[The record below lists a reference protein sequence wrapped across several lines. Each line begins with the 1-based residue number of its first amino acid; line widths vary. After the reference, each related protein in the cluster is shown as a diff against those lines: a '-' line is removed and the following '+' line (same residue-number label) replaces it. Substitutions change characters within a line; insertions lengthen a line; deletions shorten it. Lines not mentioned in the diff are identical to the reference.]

1 MRPAADGPAD
11 GAKPS
16 YARCL
21 GLVREAAA
29 GFPDTRKG
37 SNTSHT
43 IPDAV
48 MSAFAVFFLQS
59 PSWLSCQRA
68 MQDEK
73 GRSNALTLFGIG
85 NVPTDNHVRRL
96 LDPAAPERLHG
107 AYRGLLGVLEG
118 CGALERYRVLGGLT
132 PVALD
137 GTDFHSS
144 EKISCPDCL
153 VTRHRDGRTV
163 FSHKAV
169 TPVIVA
175 PGVRQA
181 VPLRPEFVAPQDG
194 AEKQDCEI
202 NASKRWLDDTAPW
215 LRGARAVLLGDDLY
229 AHGPFCR
236 KVLLH
241 GLHFIFTCLRESHK
255 AAYEWLDLLGPGD
268 FQTASETRREEDGH
282 RRTWTVRFAKG
293 VPLSGEDGALRANW
307 IELTVAD
314 AKGRQTYRNC
324 WATDLDADAGNAVEL
339 AACGRSRWTIEN
351 GNNNTLKTKGYHL
364 EHNFGHG
371 KEHLAN
377 TLASLNILAFLTHT
391 VLELTERHYCLIR
404 DRLGGRREFFL
415 HLHVLTVYHL
425 FASWDDFEDFV
436 MRALRLGPHAPAA
449 PPELTSKGLIRRYAK
464 RKSR

>member
-1 MRPAADGPAD
+1 VDRPAA
-11 GAKPS
+11 GAAPS
-16 YARCL
+16 C
-21 GLVREAAA
+21 GQCVGFVREAAA

-43 IPDAV
+43 IHDAV

-73 GRSNALTLFGIG
+73 GMSNALTLFGIG
-85 NVPTDNHVRRL
+85 AVPTDNHVRRL
-96 LDPAAPERLHG
+96 LDPASPELLNG
-107 AYRGLLGVLEG
+107 AFREILGLLKG
-118 CGALERYRVLGGLT
+118 CGALERYRVLGGRTL
-132 PVALD
+132 VALD

-181 VPLRPEFVAPQDG
+181 VPMRPEFVTPQDG

-202 NASKRWLDDTAPW
+202 NASKRWLEDTASW
-215 LRGARAVLLGDDLY
+215 LREAGAVLLGDDLY
-229 AHGPFCR
+229 AHTPFCR

-241 GLHFIFTCLRESHK
+241 DLHFIFTCLRESHK
-255 AAYEWLDLLGPGD
+255 AAYEWLDLLEPGD
-268 FQTASETRREEDGH
+268 FQTVRETRREADG
-282 RRTWTVRFAKG
+282 RKRTWTVRFARG
-293 VPLSGEDGALRANW
+293 IPLSGGDGALRVNW
-307 IELTVAD
+307 IELTVTD
-314 AKGRQTYRNC
+314 AGGRQSYRNC
-324 WATDLDADAGNAVEL
+324 WATDMDADAENAVEL

-351 GNNNTLKTKGYHL
+351 GNNNPLKTKGYHL

-377 TLASLNILAFLTHT
+377 TLAALNILAFLTHT
-391 VLELTERHYCLIR
+391 VLELTEKHYRLIR
-404 DRLGGRREFFL
+404 ERLGSRREFFL

-425 FASWDDFEDFV
+425 FRSWEDFEDFV
-436 MRALRLGPHAPAA
+436 MKALEIGPHAPTA

-464 RKSR
+464 RKPR

>member
-1 MRPAADGPAD
+1 VKPAATEPWSGDA
-11 GAKPS
+11 PS
-16 YARCL
+16 CARCL
-21 GLVREAAA
+21 GFVREAAA
-29 GFPDTRKG
+29 GFPDMRRG

-68 MQDEK
+68 MQDER

-85 NVPTDNHVRRL
+85 NVPTDNRVRSL
-96 LDPAAPERLHG
+96 LDPAPPDLLHG
-107 AYRGLLGVLEG
+107 AFRKLLGLLEDG
-118 CGALERYRVLGGLT
+118 GALERYRVLGGRTL
-132 PVALD
+132 VALD

-144 EKISCPDCL
+144 EKISCPGCL
-153 VTRHRDGRTV
+153 VARHRDGRTV

-169 TPVIVA
+169 TPAIVA

-194 AEKQDCEI
+194 EEKQDCEI
-202 NASKRWLDDTAPW
+202 KASKRWLEGTSGW
-215 LRGARAVLLGDDLY
+215 LREARAVLLGDDLY

-236 KVLLH
+236 KAMQH

-255 AAYEWLDLLGPGD
+255 AAYEWLDLLEPRD
-268 FQTASETRREEDGH
+268 FQTVSETRRDEDGH
-282 RRTWTVRFAKG
+282 RRTWTVRFARG
-293 VPLSGEDGALRANW
+293 IPLSAEDGALRANW
-307 IELTVAD
+307 VELTVTD

-324 WATDLDADAGNAVEL
+324 WATDLDVDAGNALEL

-364 EHNFGHG
+364 GHNFGHG
-371 KEHLAN
+371 GKHLAN
-377 TLASLNILAFLTHT
+377 TLAAINILAFLTHT
-391 VLELTERHYCLIR
+391 VLELTERHYRLIR

-436 MRALRLGPHAPAA
+436 MKAHGLGPHAPAA

-464 RKSR
+464 RKGR

>member
-1 MRPAADGPAD
+1 
-11 GAKPS
+11 
-16 YARCL
+16 
-21 GLVREAAA
+21 
-29 GFPDTRKG
+29 
-37 SNTSHT
+37 
-43 IPDAV
+43 
-48 MSAFAVFFLQS
+48 
-59 PSWLSCQRA
+59 

-73 GRSNALTLFGIG
+73 GASNALSLFGIG
-85 NVPTDNHVRRL
+85 AVPTDNCVRSL
-96 LDPAAPERLHG
+96 LDPAPPDLLHG
-107 AYRGLLGVLEG
+107 AYRGLLGLLEG
-118 CGALERYRVLGGLT
+118 SGALERYRVLGGLT

-144 EKISCPDCL
+144 EKISCPRCL

-181 VPLRPEFVAPQDG
+181 VPLRPEFVGPQDG
-194 AEKQDCEI
+194 AEKQDCEL
-202 NASKRWLDDTAPW
+202 NASKRWLDDMSPW

-229 AHGPFCR
+229 AHAPFCR
-236 KVLLH
+236 KVLLN

-255 AAYEWLDLLGPGD
+255 AAYEWLDLLEPGD
-268 FQTASETRREEDGH
+268 FQTVSETRREADGH
-282 RRTWTVRFAKG
+282 KRTWTVRFAQG
-293 VPLSGEDGALRANW
+293 VPLSGEDGALRTNW
-307 IELTVAD
+307 IELTVTD
-314 AKGRQTYRNC
+314 AKKRQAYRNC
-324 WATDLDADAGNAVEL
+324 WATDLDVDAGNAVEL

-364 EHNFGHG
+364 DHNFGHG

-391 VLELTERHYCLIR
+391 VLELTERHYRLIR
-404 DRLGGRREFFL
+404 DRLGRRREFFL

-436 MRALRLGPHAPAA
+436 MKALQLGPHAPAA
-449 PPELTSKGLIRRYAK
+449 PPELTKKGLVRRYAK
-464 RKSR
+464 RRGL

>member
-1 MRPAADGPAD
+1 MKPAADEPAD
-11 GAKPS
+11 GAEPS

-21 GLVREAAA
+21 GFVSAAAA
-29 GFPDTRKG
+29 GFPDMRKG

-85 NVPTDNHVRRL
+85 NVPTDNRVRSL

-107 AYRGLLGVLEG
+107 AYRGLLGILEG
-118 CGALERYRVLGGLT
+118 GGALERYRVLGGRTL
-132 PVALD
+132 VALD

-153 VTRHRDGRTV
+153 VTRHGDGRTV

-175 PGVRQA
+175 PGIRQA

-202 NASKRWLDDTAPW
+202 NASKRWLDDMSPW
-215 LRGARAVLLGDDLY
+215 LREAHAVLLGDDLY

-255 AAYEWLDLLGPGD
+255 AAYEWLDILEPGD
-268 FQTASETRREEDGH
+268 FQTVSETRRDDDGH
-282 RRTWTVRFAKG
+282 RRTWIVRFAKG
-293 VPLSGEDGALRANW
+293 VPLSGEDGAPRVNW
-307 IELTVAD
+307 IGLTVTD
-314 AKGRQTYRNC
+314 AQGRQTYRNS
-324 WATDLDADAGNAVEL
+324 WATDLDVDAGNALEL

-364 EHNFGHG
+364 GHNFGHG
-371 KEHLAN
+371 KKHLAN

-391 VLELTERHYCLIR
+391 VLELTERHYRLIR

-425 FASWDDFEDFV
+425 FRSWEDFEDFV
-436 MRALRLGPHAPAA
+436 MKAHQLGPHAPAA

>member
-1 MRPAADGPAD
+1 MTDPSGADA
-11 GAKPS
+11 PS
-16 YARCL
+16 CARCL
-21 GLVREAAA
+21 GFVREAAA
-29 GFPDTRKG
+29 GFPDARKG
-37 SNTSHT
+37 RNTSHT

-68 MQDEK
+68 MQDET

-85 NVPTDNHVRRL
+85 NVPTDNRVRSL
-96 LDPAAPERLHG
+96 LDPAPPDLLH
-107 AYRGLLGVLEG
+107 AAFRKLLGVLEDG
-118 CGALERYRVLGGLT
+118 GALERYRVLGGRTL
-132 PVALD
+132 VALD

-144 EKISCPDCL
+144 ERISCPDCL
-153 VTRHRDGRTV
+153 VARHRDGRTV

-181 VPLRPEFVAPQDG
+181 VPLRPEFVSPRDG

-202 NASKRWLDDTAPW
+202 NASKRWLEDTSGW
-215 LRGARAVLLGDDLY
+215 LREARAVLLGDDLY
-229 AHGPFCR
+229 AHTPFCR
-236 KVLLH
+236 QVLLH

-255 AAYEWLDLLGPGD
+255 AAYEWLDLLEPGD
-268 FQTASETRREEDGH
+268 FRTVQETRREDDGH

-293 VPLSGEDGALRANW
+293 VPLSGADGALRANW
-307 IELTVAD
+307 IELTVTD

-324 WATDLDADAGNAVEL
+324 WATDLDVDAGNAVEL
-339 AACGRSRWTIEN
+339 AACGRARWTIEN

-364 EHNFGHG
+364 GHNFGHG

-391 VLELTERHYCLIR
+391 VLELTERNYRLIR
-404 DRLGGRREFFL
+404 DRLGSRREFFL

-436 MRALRLGPHAPAA
+436 MKAHGLGPHAPAA
-449 PPELTSKGLIRRYAK
+449 PPELTSKGLIRRHAK
-464 RKSR
+464 RKGR

>member
-1 MRPAADGPAD
+1 MRPAADEPAG
-11 GAKPS
+11 GAAPS

-21 GLVREAAA
+21 GFVRAAAA
-29 GFPDTRKG
+29 GFPDARKG
-37 SNTSHT
+37 RNTSHT
-43 IPDAV
+43 VPDAV

-73 GRSNALTLFGIG
+73 GASNALSLFGIG
-85 NVPTDNHVRRL
+85 AVPTDNCVRSL
-96 LDPAAPERLHG
+96 LDPAPPDLLHG
-107 AYRGLLGVLEG
+107 AYRGLLGLLEG
-118 CGALERYRVLGGLT
+118 SGALERYRVLGGLT

-144 EKISCPDCL
+144 EKISCPRCL

-181 VPLRPEFVAPQDG
+181 VPLRPEFVGPQDG
-194 AEKQDCEI
+194 AEKQDCEL
-202 NASKRWLDDTAPW
+202 NASKRWLDDMSPW

-229 AHGPFCR
+229 AHAPFCR
-236 KVLLH
+236 KVLLN

-255 AAYEWLDLLGPGD
+255 AAYEWLDLLEPGD
-268 FQTASETRREEDGH
+268 FQTVSETRREADGH
-282 RRTWTVRFAKG
+282 KRTWTVRFAQG
-293 VPLSGEDGALRANW
+293 VPLSGEDGALRTNW
-307 IELTVAD
+307 IELTVTD
-314 AKGRQTYRNC
+314 AKGRQAYRNC
-324 WATDLDADAGNAVEL
+324 WATDLDVDAGNAVEL

-364 EHNFGHG
+364 DHNFGHG

-391 VLELTERHYCLIR
+391 VLELTERHYRLIR
-404 DRLGGRREFFL
+404 DRLGRRREFFL

-436 MRALRLGPHAPAA
+436 MKALQLGPHAPAA
-449 PPELTSKGLIRRYAK
+449 PPELTKKGLVRRYAK
-464 RKSR
+464 RRGL

>member
-1 MRPAADGPAD
+1 MDRPDGE
-11 GAKPS
+11 GPS
-16 YARCL
+16 CARCVAV
-21 GLVREAAA
+21 VRETVE

-37 SNTSHT
+37 RNGRYSV
-43 IPDAV
+43 PDAV

-59 PSWLSCQRA
+59 PSWLASQRA
-68 MQDEK
+68 MQEEK
-73 GRSNALTLFGIG
+73 GASNALTLFG
-85 NVPTDNHVRRL
+85 VPKAPTDNQVRKL
-96 LDPAAPERLHG
+96 LDPAGPELLHG
-107 AYRGLLGVLEG
+107 AFRRLLELLEG
-118 CGALERYRVLGGLT
+118 SGALERYRVLGGRML
-132 PVALD
+132 VALD

-153 VTRHRDGRTV
+153 VARHRDGRTV

-202 NASKRWLDDTAPW
+202 NASKRWLDDMAPW
-215 LRGARAVLLGDDLY
+215 LRESRAVLLGDDLY
-229 AHGPFCR
+229 AHVPFCR
-236 KVLLH
+236 KAALH
-241 GLHFIFTCLRESHK
+241 GLHFIFTCLRESHE
-255 AAYEWLDLLGPGD
+255 AAYGWLDLLEPGD
-268 FQTASETRREEDGH
+268 FRTVSETRREADGH
-282 RRTWTVRFAKG
+282 KRTWAVRFAKG
-293 VPLSGEDGALRANW
+293 IPLTGEDGAPRVNW
-307 IELTVAD
+307 IGLTVTD

-324 WATDLDADAGNAVEL
+324 WATDLDVDDANAVEL

-364 EHNFGHG
+364 GHNFGHG

-391 VLELTERHYCLIR
+391 VLELTERHYRLIR
-404 DRLGGRREFFL
+404 ERLGGRREFFL

-436 MRALRLGPHAPAA
+436 LKAHRLGPHAPAA

>member
-1 MRPAADGPAD
+1 MRPAADEPAG
-11 GAKPS
+11 GAAPS

-21 GLVREAAA
+21 GFVRAAAA
-29 GFPDTRKG
+29 GFPDARKG
-37 SNTSHT
+37 RNTSHT
-43 IPDAV
+43 VPDAV

-73 GRSNALTLFGIG
+73 GASNALSLFGIG
-85 NVPTDNHVRRL
+85 AVPTDNCVRSL
-96 LDPAAPERLHG
+96 LDPAPPDLLHG
-107 AYRGLLGVLEG
+107 AYRGLLGLLEG
-118 CGALERYRVLGGLT
+118 SGALERYRVLGGLT

-144 EKISCPDCL
+144 EKISCPRCL

-181 VPLRPEFVAPQDG
+181 VPLRPEFVGPQDG
-194 AEKQDCEI
+194 AEKQDCEL
-202 NASKRWLDDTAPW
+202 NASKRWLDDMSPW

-229 AHGPFCR
+229 AHAPFCR
-236 KVLLH
+236 KVLLN

-255 AAYEWLDLLGPGD
+255 AAYEWLDLLEPGD
-268 FQTASETRREEDGH
+268 FQTVSETRREADGH
-282 RRTWTVRFAKG
+282 KRTWTVRFAQG
-293 VPLSGEDGALRANW
+293 VPLSGEDGALRTNW
-307 IELTVAD
+307 IELTVTD
-314 AKGRQTYRNC
+314 AKKRQAYRNC
-324 WATDLDADAGNAVEL
+324 WATDLDVDAGNAVEL

-364 EHNFGHG
+364 DHNFGHG

-391 VLELTERHYCLIR
+391 VLELTERHYRLIR
-404 DRLGGRREFFL
+404 DRLGRRREFFL

-436 MRALRLGPHAPAA
+436 MKALQLGPHAPAA
-449 PPELTSKGLIRRYAK
+449 PPELTKKGLVRRYAK
-464 RKSR
+464 RRGL

>member
-1 MRPAADGPAD
+1 VTEPLSGDAS
-11 GAKPS
+11 S
-16 YARCL
+16 YARCI
-21 GLVREAAA
+21 GFVREAAA
-29 GFPDTRKG
+29 EFPDMRKG

-85 NVPTDNHVRRL
+85 NVPTDNHVRSL
-96 LDPAAPERLHG
+96 LDPAPPERLHG
-107 AYRGLLGVLEG
+107 AYRGLLCILEG
-118 CGALERYRVLGGLT
+118 GGALERYRVLGGRML
-132 PVALD
+132 VALD

-153 VTRHRDGRTV
+153 ITRHKDGRTV

-194 AEKQDCEI
+194 AVKQDCEI
-202 NASKRWLDDTAPW
+202 NASKRWLDDMAHW
-215 LRGARAVLLGDDLY
+215 LREARAVLLGDDLY

-236 KVLLH
+236 KVMLH

-255 AAYEWLDLLGPGD
+255 AAYEWLDLLEPCD
-268 FQTASETRREEDGH
+268 FQTVSETRRDDDGH
-282 RRTWTVRFAKG
+282 KRTWTVRFAKG
-293 VPLSGEDGALRANW
+293 VPLSGEDGALRVNW
-307 IELTVAD
+307 LELTVTD

-324 WATDLDADAGNAVEL
+324 WATDLDVDAGNALEL

-364 EHNFGHG
+364 DHNFGHG

-391 VLELTERHYCLIR
+391 VLELTERHYRLIR
-404 DRLGGRREFFL
+404 DRLGSRREFFL

-425 FASWDDFEDFV
+425 FRSWDDFEDFV
-436 MRALRLGPHAPAA
+436 MKAHQLGPHSPAA

>member
-1 MRPAADGPAD
+1 MCEPGGGAATSYGRCIGFVKETAD
-11 GAKPS
+11 
-16 YARCL
+16 Y
-21 GLVREAAA
+21 
-29 GFPDTRKG
+29 FPDGRKG
-37 SNTSHT
+37 KNTHHT

-73 GRSNALTLFGIG
+73 GRSNALTLFSIG
-85 NVPTDNHVRRL
+85 AVPTDNHVRNL
-96 LDPAAPERLHG
+96 LDPAPPELLHG
-107 AYRGLLGVLEG
+107 AFKNLLGVLEER
-118 CGALERYRVLGGLT
+118 GAMERYRVLGGRTL
-132 PVALD
+132 VALD

-144 EKISCPDCL
+144 GKISCPGCL
-153 VTRHRDGRTV
+153 VTRHKDGRTV

-194 AEKQDCEI
+194 SEKQDCEI
-202 NASKRWLDDTAPW
+202 NASKRWLDGMAGW
-215 LRGARAVLLGDDLY
+215 LGGAHAVLLGDDLY
-229 AHGPFCR
+229 SHTPFCR
-236 KVLLH
+236 KVMSS

-255 AAYEWLDLLGPGD
+255 ASYEWIDLLEECD
-268 FQTASETRREEDGH
+268 IRTVRETRREDDG
-282 RRTWTVRFAKG
+282 RKRTWTVRFTRG
-293 VPLSGEDGALRANW
+293 VPLSAEDAAPRLTW
-307 IELTVAD
+307 IELTVTD
-314 AKGRQTYRNC
+314 AQGRQTYRNC
-324 WATDLDADAGNAVEL
+324 WVTDMDVDGGNAVEL
-339 AACGRSRWTIEN
+339 AACGRARWGIEN

-404 DRLGGRREFFL
+404 ERLGSRREFFL

-425 FASWDDFEDFV
+425 FQSWEDFEDFI
-436 MRALRLGPHAPAA
+436 MKAHGLGPHAPAA
-449 PPELTSKGLIRRYAK
+449 PPELTSKGLLRRNAR

>member
-1 MRPAADGPAD
+1 MRPAADEPAG
-11 GAKPS
+11 GAAPS

-21 GLVREAAA
+21 GFVRAAAA
-29 GFPDTRKG
+29 GFPDARKG
-37 SNTSHT
+37 RNTSHT
-43 IPDAV
+43 VPDAV

-73 GRSNALTLFGIG
+73 GASNALSLFGIG
-85 NVPTDNHVRRL
+85 AVPTDNCVRSL
-96 LDPAAPERLHG
+96 LDPAPPDLLHG
-107 AYRGLLGVLEG
+107 AYRGLLGLLEG
-118 CGALERYRVLGGLT
+118 RGALERYRVLGGLT

-144 EKISCPDCL
+144 EKISCPRCL

-181 VPLRPEFVAPQDG
+181 VPLRPEFVGPQDG
-194 AEKQDCEI
+194 AEKQDCEL
-202 NASKRWLDDTAPW
+202 NASKRWLDDMSPW

-229 AHGPFCR
+229 AHAPFCR
-236 KVLLH
+236 KVLLN

-255 AAYEWLDLLGPGD
+255 AAYEWLDLLEPGD
-268 FQTASETRREEDGH
+268 FQTVSETRREADGH
-282 RRTWTVRFAKG
+282 KRTWTVRFAQG
-293 VPLSGEDGALRANW
+293 VPLSGEDGALRTNW
-307 IELTVAD
+307 IELTVTD
-314 AKGRQTYRNC
+314 AKGRQAYRNC
-324 WATDLDADAGNAVEL
+324 WATDLDVDAGNAVEL

-364 EHNFGHG
+364 DHNFGHG

-391 VLELTERHYCLIR
+391 VLELTERHYRLIR
-404 DRLGGRREFFL
+404 DRLGRRREFFL

-436 MRALRLGPHAPAA
+436 MKALQLGPHAPAA
-449 PPELTSKGLIRRYAK
+449 PPELTKKGLIRRYAK